1 MGSIRF
7 PHKMI
12 QESGFLDQLTSF
24 FSDDFLNKSARQT
37 KFIQRSTSNISGLM
51 FLSLQVFQEGNL
63 VQTSLNDQC
72 DFLEDEF
79 GIRPTKQS
87 LDERYNTYAIS
98 FLKTCFEHVVRE
110 VLVKQTGYD
119 YLRDRFS
126 RIRIG
131 DATSFQLPESFA
143 PFYESAGGD
152 TSGSSIKIQYEY
164 DMISGGFL
172 ELQLGCGR
180 RNDAEYLEK
189 CSVPIMPKDL
199 IIKDLG
205 YYQHKHF
212 NTIGQAKAYFISR
225 YKSGANLYS
234 KDSAGKYEKE
244 PISALLSKTQGICSH
259 HLFLGQEKLPIRL
272 VVVPVAEE
280 LALKRIEKLR
290 KTAKH
295 KKWKLSDDRLKMCH
309 FNIFITNIED
319 ELSDQTILDLYSL
332 RWQIELIFKIWKS
345 LFEIDQVGHTNIF
358 RFECYLYGR
367 LIAICLLQNIH
378 SLFKEHLLKK
388 GFEPSEWKGFK
399 ILKKNSNT
407 FHSTP
412 QGTKQ
417 TNEIPP
423 INLQTLA
430 ETWP

>member
-1 MGSIRF
+1 MELIRF

-12 QESGFLDQLTSF
+12 KESGLLAQFTEF

-37 KFIQRSTSNISGLM
+37 KFVQRSTSNISGLM
-51 FLSLQVFQEGNL
+51 FLSLNVFQESSL
-63 VQTSLNDQC
+63 AKTSLNDQC

-79 GIRPTKQS
+79 GVRPTKQS
-87 LDERYNTYAIS
+87 LDERYNTYAVS
-98 FLKTCFEHVVRE
+98 FLKTCFENVVHE
-110 VLVKQTGYD
+110 VLAKQTGYD
-119 YLRDRFS
+119 NLRTRFN

-131 DATSFQLPESFA
+131 DATSFQLPASFA

-152 TSGSSIKIQYEY
+152 TSESSIKIQYEY
-164 DMISGGFL
+164 DVISGRFL

-189 CSVPIMPKDL
+189 CVVPIMPNDL

-212 NTIGQAKAYFISR
+212 NTIAQLKAYFISR

-234 KDSAGKYEKE
+234 KDAAGKWKKE
-244 PISALLSKTQGICSH
+244 PIAALLSKTHSIYSQ
-259 HLFLGQEKLPIRL
+259 HLFLGEEKLPIRL
-272 VVVPVAEE
+272 VVVPVPEGV
-280 LALKRIEKLR
+280 ALKRIEKLR

-295 KKWKLSDDRLKMCH
+295 KKWNLSDDRLKMCH

-319 ELSDQTILDLYSL
+319 DLSDQTIVDLYSL
-332 RWQIELIFKIWKS
+332 RWQIELVFKIWKS
-345 LFEIDQVGHTNIF
+345 LFEIDEVGHTNIF

-399 ILKKNSNT
+399 ILKKNSSASLVNLE
-407 FHSTP
+407 
-412 QGTKQ
+412 GTEQ
-417 TNEIPP
+417 TNEIPQVS
-423 INLQTLA
+423 L
-430 ETWP
+430 